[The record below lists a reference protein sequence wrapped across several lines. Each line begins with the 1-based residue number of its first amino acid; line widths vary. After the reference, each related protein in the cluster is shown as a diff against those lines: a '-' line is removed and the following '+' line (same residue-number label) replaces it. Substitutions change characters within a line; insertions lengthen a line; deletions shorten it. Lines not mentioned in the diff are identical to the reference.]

1 MLPELSESEV
11 GPLVAGDW
19 LTMVNPFMSDLSSSS
34 SLWWQEVLR
43 VSGDCYR
50 QWLEAE
56 PMERLRLD
64 PSSPEAFRRAPW
76 LRVEQRGQ
84 VALLRALPESLKTE
98 LVAQREVDCV
108 HIVYKILRVY
118 QPGGLGERTALLKQL
133 VDQKVP
139 QSMTE
144 WMMSLRNWR
153 RWLVRIA
160 ELRIQPPDPVLLL
173 ATLDKYSGVLAKNS
187 PQVSFR
193 LQIAR
198 AALRVDIAPTPAA
211 VQQFAEAL
219 QAEGEAVYHGGATL
233 PLKENMK
240 LKAVDA
246 KDGKVKSP
254 EKEMKPVMDKP
265 KEKLEGVGAPMS
277 GGKGKG
283 KQSTACRYFLSEQG
297 CKKGKACGFSHE
309 WGEEGKMGRCWNCGS
324 TQHMKP
330 DCPVKEQQNPR
341 VRKEMKPEAEVP
353 GTEKSGG
360 ERGAGGSTTSPGSAM
375 ASTGLGKEDSSGEL
389 MMEAV
394 KLLRLLKPSA
404 KAVKVSSLKEAGG
417 GRALLDGGATHILR
431 PAFTEQE
438 YDEAL
443 PIKVELAA
451 GETVL
456 RQDPATGTLL
466 TNFETQVIIPLGKVV
481 RMGYKVTW
489 ENDMFEMCDGSGS
502 KVEVELQSGCPT
514 VAMETAWQLIDG
526 LEKEETEAERRCRA
540 LRVGDPGD
548 LDPRVWRWLNDLRE
562 MWPEVPDDL
571 LVRVIPTG
579 NWDGSSLPWN
589 RRQRKRFRTCD
600 SVIVHLFSGPDQS
613 WWKRQLETKS
623 RAVLCVDKEAN
634 LYQDL
639 LRDEVT
645 SYLAEV
651 CEQGNVDSLIGGPP
665 CRTVSKL
672 RFRSPALRSREGPQ
686 RFALD
691 DLTVAQKELAWGDAV
706 LWMRQLWLYTLAQ
719 GSRQKKVSF
728 LKEHPRDPQEYK
740 DTQDGID
747 YPSFFAWPEWE
758 AFKKKYALEEIRMD
772 MGACGHSR
780 RKPSTNLR
788 PLKLLEGRCGSGKQV
803 TEDYETLGLDGRMK
817 ASRSWAAWPVDFKLE
832 VVKWSWNIRLFH
844 GCRRR
849 SGGGIVPWITCR
861 SAGNALSVNEGRE
874 EPGHSGEFRART
886 LIPCPWI
893 FVAHFVRGEIWMSRK
908 VDTLWWVSS
917 RFRCIGRARR
927 WLAWHREWTRC

>member
-1 MLPELSESEV
+1 MEAQRQPEASGAGGAAGGGIPGALGGGLLGVPGGGGFAGAPGGGFPGAPQGGFPGAPGGGFPGAPGGGFPGAPGGGFPGAPGGGGFPGAPGGGFPGAPGKGFPGAPGGGFPGAPGGGPPGGPGGPGYGGEVPGWLGGVLAQQESVRSVELPMLPELSESEV

-64 PSSPEAFRRAPW
+64 PRSPEAFRRAPW

-139 QSMTE
+139 QSMTG

-360 ERGAGGSTTSPGSAM
+360 ERGAGGSTTSLGSAM

-394 KLLRLLKPSA
+394 KLLRSLKPSA
-404 KAVKVSSLKEAGG
+404 KAVKASSLKEAGG

-451 GETVL
+451 GGETVL

-514 VAMETAWQLIDG
+514 VAMEKAWQLIDG

-579 NWDGSSLPWN
+579 NWDGSSLP
-589 RRQRKRFRTCD
+589 
-600 SVIVHLFSGPDQS
+600 
-613 WWKRQLETKS
+613 
-623 RAVLCVDKEAN
+623 
-634 LYQDL
+634 
-639 LRDEVT
+639 
-645 SYLAEV
+645 
-651 CEQGNVDSLIGGPP
+651 
-665 CRTVSKL
+665 
-672 RFRSPALRSREGPQ
+672 
-686 RFALD
+686 
-691 DLTVAQKELAWGDAV
+691 
-706 LWMRQLWLYTLAQ
+706 
-719 GSRQKKVSF
+719 
-728 LKEHPRDPQEYK
+728 
-740 DTQDGID
+740 
-747 YPSFFAWPEWE
+747 
-758 AFKKKYALEEIRMD
+758 
-772 MGACGHSR
+772 
-780 RKPSTNLR
+780 
-788 PLKLLEGRCGSGKQV
+788 
-803 TEDYETLGLDGRMK
+803 
-817 ASRSWAAWPVDFKLE
+817 
-832 VVKWSWNIRLFH
+832 
-844 GCRRR
+844 
-849 SGGGIVPWITCR
+849 
-861 SAGNALSVNEGRE
+861 
-874 EPGHSGEFRART
+874 
-886 LIPCPWI
+886 
-893 FVAHFVRGEIWMSRK
+893 
-908 VDTLWWVSS
+908 
-917 RFRCIGRARR
+917 
-927 WLAWHREWTRC
+927 